1 MERVVEHSSEKN
13 GAMNRSLRQRGKAME
28 KEENGREI
36 KKKNLL
42 SAYLV
47 PGVLL
52 PAFHPL
58 THLLLKH
65 SGELLILSSFL
76 EEECKDQRG

>member
-1 MERVVEHSSEKN
+1 MEGK
-13 GAMNRSLRQRGKAME
+13 LR
-28 KEENGREI
+28 

-47 PGVLL
+47 PDVLL

-65 SGELLILSSFL
+65 SGEFLILSSFL
-76 EEECKDQRG
+76 EEEYKDQRG